1 MTPTNWNYTLTTE
14 TSLDSL
20 VSEFIFNT
28 MTANK
33 YEGDQRIGQMIEA
46 ASAAVRNYCGW
57 HLYPSLD
64 CEYQGDSEDTA
75 RIIQLPARYVTAVS
89 SVNVDGV
96 ELGAS
101 DYAWKTNG
109 LIRLGQR
116 VCSSGWNDITVEYTA
131 GLPEEL
137 MGAINEL
144 VVHRVTHALAQSY
157 GVQSEAAGGVSI
169 TYSANWINGARAT
182 ALPDD
187 NKEVLEP
194 YRLQGVF

>member
-1 MTPTNWNYTLTTE
+1 MIPTNWNYTLTDAT
-14 TSLDSL
+14 TLDSL
-20 VSEFIFNT
+20 VSEFVFNT
-28 MTANK
+28 MTADK
-33 YEGDQRIGQMIEA
+33 YEGDNRIGSMLES
-46 ASAAVRNYCGW
+46 ASAAIRNYCGW

-89 SVNVDGV
+89 SVMVDGV

-131 GLPEEL
+131 GLPDEL

-144 VVHRVTHALAQSY
+144 VTHRVTHALAQSY